1 MLKLM
6 TNISILWLDYFSSD
20 THGSTRVDMHDIARK
35 VKLSY
40 ILRSVVGDQR
50 EWYDIVGVIWDTVSP
65 FLAII
70 NSLVEGISMVI
81 VSLIQSY
88 V

>member
-1 MLKLM
+1 MAWMVKLM
-6 TNISILWLDYFSSD
+6 TNISILWLDYFSY
-20 THGSTRVDMHDIARK
+20 DMDDIAWK

-40 ILRSVVGDQR
+40 ILQDVVDDQR
-50 EWYDIVGVIWDTVSP
+50 EWYDIVGLVWDTVSP